1 LGQYCLCESL
11 ALVALPLALQLNTLS
26 LLVADLAASCLT
38 ILVAVAV
45 AVRVDS
51 VLVLTMRL

>member
-1 LGQYCLCESL
+1 
-11 ALVALPLALQLNTLS
+11 VALPLALQLNTLS